1 MTIHITPDIWGPKLW
16 MSIHFIAL
24 AYPISPTD
32 EHKKNYKTFYE
43 SLQYVLPCSLCA
55 NNYKEHLKIKPLN
68 DSVLKDKESLVK
80 WTIDMHN
87 LVNKDNNK
95 EVLSYDKAIDLILNN
110 FKYVESDIKKEND
123 KNLSS
128 IQNNLIEKPKEK
140 ETPKEKEIPKKYN
153 KNLDYN
159 YDIKIKS
166 NKKTINIDEE
176 ESKTSIFMSFTFWFF
191 IFSALVSIAILY
203 KKHY

>member
-43 SLQYVLPCSLCA
+43 TLQYVLPCSLCA

-110 FKYVESDIKKEND
+110 FKDIESDIKKDND

-128 IQNNLIEKPKEK
+128 IQNNLIDKPKDK
-140 ETPKEKEIPKKYN
+140 ESTISNKKDN
-153 KNLDYN
+153 KNLDYS
-159 YDIKIKS
+159 YGIKTTPHKKSIDIG
-166 NKKTINIDEE
+166 EE
-176 ESKTSIFMSFTFWFF
+176 ESKTSIFMTFTFWFF
-191 IFSALVSIAILY
+191 IFGALVSIAILY

>member
-24 AYPISPTD
+24 AYPISPT
-32 EHKKNYKTFYE
+32 EEQKKNYKTFFE
-43 SLQYVLPCSLCA
+43 IIQTVLPCSLCS
-55 NNYKEHLKIKPLN
+55 NNYKQHLKEKPLN

-87 LVNKDNNK
+87 MVNKDNNK
-95 EVLSYDKAIDLILNN
+95 EILSYDKAIDLILNN
-110 FKYVESDIKKEND
+110 FKDVETDIKKDND

-128 IQNNLIEKPKEK
+128 IQDNMITK
-140 ETPKEKEIPKKYN
+140 ETETKVSFKKDYIN
-153 KNLDYN
+153 KNLDYS
-159 YDIKIKS
+159 YDNKIKS
-166 NKKTINIDEE
+166 HKKHIDIGEE
-176 ESKTSIFMSFTFWFF
+176 ESKNSIFMSFTFWFF
-191 IFSALVSIAILY
+191 VFSALISIAILY

>member
-24 AYPISPTD
+24 AYPISPTE

-43 SLQYVLPCSLCA
+43 TLQYVLPCSLCA

-87 LVNKDNNK
+87 LVNKENNK

-110 FKYVESDIKKEND
+110 FKEVESDIKKDND

-128 IQNNLIEKPKEK
+128 IQNNLID
-140 ETPKEKEIPKKYN
+140 KKKRKKKKQLRN
-153 KNLDYN
+153 
-159 YDIKIKS
+159 ITKI
-166 NKKTINIDEE
+166 
-176 ESKTSIFMSFTFWFF
+176 
-191 IFSALVSIAILY
+191 
-203 KKHY
+203 